1 MFKALR
7 RWWKYLGA
15 KVNSAFNAKADP
27 KIQLEQAITEA
38 QDQHRRLRE
47 QAANVIA
54 NQKQT
59 EMRLDR
65 AMEELEKVSGNAKQA
80 VLMADEAAKK
90 GDAAKVEEFTA
101 AAESFANRLI
111 AIEKEVEDLKAL
123 ALQSSQASDQAKA
136 AVQQNATALQ
146 RKLAERNK
154 LLSQLDQAKMQ
165 EQVNKA
171 MASLSETVGED
182 VPTFDEVREKIEARY
197 AKAKGMSELTESSV
211 ESRMLE
217 VEQAAAN
224 SEAQTRLAQIRAQL
238 GLAPAASRTGSR
250 RGGSAAAEPRRR
262 ARGRPRRA
270 AAEALAALRQ
280 HHEVVPVDDLV
291 GHALG
296 QLGGVAPGH
305 LPQAHRAEAHEALG
319 EHPAVEAGDLH
330 GVVDLEGALHRV
342 HPGGE
347 QRHAAVEQRSAGA
360 VVDDDRAVRARPRTR
375 STACGPAGAWP
386 SGAPPCPRP
395 ARRPPP
401 PPARRRAT
409 PGRSPPARPTTR
421 RSWRPPAS
429 TPCRRCPGR
438 CRCRRRATRASGRPR
453 RSPRSARPT
462 RRAGDRR

>member
-65 AMEELEKVSGNAKQA
+65 AMEELEKVTGNARQA
-80 VLMADEAAKK
+80 VLMADEAQKK
-90 GDAAKVEEFTA
+90 GDTAKVEEYTA

-238 GLAPAASRTGSR
+238 GLAPAAADAAP
-250 RGGSAAAEPRRR
+250 AAAETAP
-262 ARGRPRRA
+262 ATEP
-270 AAEALAALRQ
+270 
-280 HHEVVPVDDLV
+280 
-291 GHALG
+291 
-296 QLGGVAPGH
+296 APG
-305 LPQAHRAEAHEALG
+305 
-319 EHPAVEAGDLH
+319 
-330 GVVDLEGALHRV
+330 EGT
-342 HPGGE
+342 
-347 QRHAAVEQRSAGA
+347 SA
-360 VVDDDRAVRARPRTR
+360 
-375 STACGPAGAWP
+375 
-386 SGAPPCPRP
+386 
-395 ARRPPP
+395 
-401 PPARRRAT
+401 
-409 PGRSPPARPTTR
+409 
-421 RSWRPPAS
+421 
-429 TPCRRCPGR
+429 
-438 CRCRRRATRASGRPR
+438 
-453 RSPRSARPT
+453 
-462 RRAGDRR
+462 

>member
-27 KIQLEQAITEA
+27 KVQLEQAITEA

-80 VLMADEAAKK
+80 VLMADEAAKS
-90 GDAAKVEEFTA
+90 GDTAKVEEYTS
-101 AAESFANRLI
+101 AAESFATRLI
-111 AIEKEVEDLKAL
+111 AIETEVEDLKQL

-146 RKLAERNK
+146 RKLSERNK
-154 LLSQLDQAKMQ
+154 LLSQLDQANMQ

-182 VPTFDEVREKIEARY
+182 VPTFDEVRDKIEARY

-224 SEAQTRLAQIRAQL
+224 SEAKTRLAQIRAQL
-238 GLAPAASRTGSR
+238 GLAPGAAD
-250 RGGSAAAEPRRR
+250 APAEP
-262 ARGRPRRA
+262 A
-270 AAEALAALRQ
+270 APEA
-280 HHEVVPVDDLV
+280 
-291 GHALG
+291 
-296 QLGGVAPGH
+296 APG
-305 LPQAHRAEAHEALG
+305 ETG
-319 EHPAVEAGDLH
+319 
-330 GVVDLEGALHRV
+330 
-342 HPGGE
+342 
-347 QRHAAVEQRSAGA
+347 
-360 VVDDDRAVRARPRTR
+360 
-375 STACGPAGAWP
+375 TA
-386 SGAPPCPRP
+386 
-395 ARRPPP
+395 
-401 PPARRRAT
+401 
-409 PGRSPPARPTTR
+409 
-421 RSWRPPAS
+421 
-429 TPCRRCPGR
+429 
-438 CRCRRRATRASGRPR
+438 
-453 RSPRSARPT
+453 
-462 RRAGDRR
+462 